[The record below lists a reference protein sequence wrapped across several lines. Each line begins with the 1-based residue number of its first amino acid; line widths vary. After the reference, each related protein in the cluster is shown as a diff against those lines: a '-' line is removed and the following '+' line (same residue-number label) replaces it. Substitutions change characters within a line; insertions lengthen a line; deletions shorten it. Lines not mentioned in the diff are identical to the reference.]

1 MAQHYVL
8 INDDGSNSF
17 FSDDIYRI
25 DDIPKK
31 AYKILEQDYILFF
44 NDNGKYRFVKNGDSV
59 YLKEYVYMLTL
70 EEAQES
76 KLEELSSAAAAAY
89 TEGFISS
96 ATGKPL
102 WYDSDPN
109 SQMVI
114 NRLFALAVGNS
125 SLFEKTSFMQGI
137 PIGRVPVR
145 TRANKDD
152 EDSTKTVQLL
162 SYDQV
167 ITLGNDMA
175 ADYANKKG
183 KLWSL
188 QNKVYAST
196 TVGEVNMISW

>member
-25 DDIPKK
+25 EDIPKK

-44 NDNGKYRFVKNGDSV
+44 NDNGKYRFVKDGDSV
-59 YLKEYVYMLTL
+59 YLKEYVYMFTL

-89 TEGFISS
+89 IEGFISS
-96 ATGKPL
+96 ATGESL
-102 WYDSDPN
+102 WYDSDSN

-188 QNKVYAST
+188 QNKVYASA